1 MRNRSTALWSRFRES
16 YPREN
21 GFSMLEAVV
30 VVGVLLALAVS
41 GFISYAPITDNAKK
55 ASVKEAASSVHTAVV
70 VADIDGDPSTKPQDP
85 VDRWNESTDKIKV
98 SILPRSTVSTSASA
112 DFCVEAVSQED
123 TSISAQAG
131 DCTDTTGG
139 MTAPATGVGYP
150 FTAPTFSWSG
160 ENWIARDYD
169 TWPSDTLG
177 GGPHYN
183 LREWYSSLVQPQP
196 DGSLKMTLENKGSY
210 PVAAQIVSQKSYG
223 YGTYQMT
230 VTGDFNSFHPGIVFG
245 SMFTYDYT
253 DGPTGGHNEI
263 NGGEISNWDGTGI
276 TDSSNFYKNTGG
288 DPIVAGSTRLPDGN
302 TTITTRMKWE
312 KDKITWDLF
321 SGNGTGGALLGHY
334 VSTTNV
340 PTPHNEQVN
349 VNIWVKASDPDRA
362 NAPTTS
368 VYLNS
373 FKFTK

>member
-1 MRNRSTALWSRFRES
+1 MYKRSMLLRARLRKTHRLET
-16 YPREN
+16 

-30 VVGVLLALAVS
+30 VVGVLLALAVG
-41 GFISYAPITDNAKK
+41 GFIAYGPITENSKK
-55 ASVKEAASSVHTAVV
+55 AAVKEAASSVHTAVV
-70 VADIDGDPSTKPQDP
+70 VADIDGDSETQPEDAIAN
-85 VDRWNESTDKIKV
+85 WNNSTDKIKV
-98 SILPRSTVSTSASA
+98 EILPHATGSSSLNS
-112 DFCVEAVSQED
+112 DFCVEATNQED
-123 TSISAQAG
+123 SKITAQSG
-131 DCTDTTGG
+131 DCTDVIGG
-139 MTAPATGVGYP
+139 SSTDGGGVGYP

-160 ENWIARDYD
+160 EKWIARDYD
-169 TWPSDTLG
+169 TWPSSILG

-183 LREWYSSLVQPQP
+183 STEWYSSLVQPQP

-210 PVAAQIVSQKSYG
+210 PVAAQIVSEKSYG

-230 VTGDFNSFHPGIVFG
+230 VTGDFNNFHPGVVFG

-253 DGPTGGHNEI
+253 DGPAGGHNEI
-263 NGGEISNWDGTGI
+263 NGGEISNWDGTGV

-288 DPIVAGSTRLPDGN
+288 DPIVAGSTVLPSGN

-321 SGNGTGGALLGHY
+321 SGNGTSGTSLGHY
-334 VSTTNV
+334 VSTTDV

-349 VNIWVKASDPDRA
+349 VNIWVKGSDPDRA

-373 FKFTK
+373 FTFTK